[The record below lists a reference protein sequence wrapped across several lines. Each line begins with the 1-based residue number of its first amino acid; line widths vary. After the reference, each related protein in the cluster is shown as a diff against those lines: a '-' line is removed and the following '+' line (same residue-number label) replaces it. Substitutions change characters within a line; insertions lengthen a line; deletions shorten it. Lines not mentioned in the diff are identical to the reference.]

1 MHSSPASAEGCVRLY
16 SKISP
21 ALFLK
26 KLLDAELAAPC
37 DDCSTAPR
45 LKMSAAVAIKTIPT
59 VVALRTAREGL

>member
-1 MHSSPASAEGCVRLY
+1 MY
-16 SKISP
+16 SRISP

-45 LKMSAAVAIKTIPT
+45 LKMSAAVAIKTTPT